1 MEMLKDVSFRA
12 APLTRSDAWEMVKE
26 IRSYPLLKG
35 VRGEGALDVDA
46 VVEGIQRI
54 SQLVVDFPEILELDI
69 NPLVVLP
76 HGSGAVAID
85 ARATIAPG

>member
-1 MEMLKDVSFRA
+1 
-12 APLTRSDAWEMVKE
+12 MVKE

-35 VRGEGALDVDA
+35 ARGEGALDVDA

-76 HGSGAVAID
+76 HGSGVVAID